1 MGLAGNGRCC
11 CRSEE
16 QELSYGIS
24 AGEIRTRDLRP
35 GRPGRRSTEVT
46 DIFTTA
52 GPMLSHWPL
61 MGTLGNGRYRLSVT
75 TTQGRPCGGTC
86 AGPRAYLFRG
96 RIPVRVSKAGGIT
109 RFALRRSIRH
119 LHHQRRLSRDHSRQ
133 TELQKIYRGAVDA
146 PPFANPLGSLCHRC
160 PAHRLVPSGRPRAL
174 GHAPS
179 QREPRDPG
187 LPFRPMPGCSVG
199 PRGGQQK
206 TLRSGRLGRV
216 REKRTVDLAVRQ
228 DRSHEPGMRHRIA
241 LGYSACGQFFRSGA
255 TSLGSWCL
263 SQTEVFAR
271 ARDIRPRLVN
281 VKRSCSSKLR

>member
-11 CRSEE
+11 CCPVGQTELRHFSRRETNPRPPFWQASTALYRSNSHLHHR
-16 QELSYGIS
+16 QTDAFASAIDGC
-24 AGEIRTRDLRP
+24 AGERAMSAFSDDNAGAVLAD
-35 GRPGRRSTEVT
+35 RS
-46 DIFTTA
+46 
-52 GPMLSHWPL
+52 
-61 MGTLGNGRYRLSVT
+61 
-75 TTQGRPCGGTC
+75 C

-109 RFALRRSIRH
+109 RFALRRSIRD
-119 LHHQRRLSRDHSRQ
+119 LHHRRRLGRDHCGQPISR
-133 TELQKIYRGAVDA
+133 KFYRGAIGA
-146 PPFANPLGSLCHRC
+146 PHFANPLGSLCHRC

-187 LPFRPMPGCSVG
+187 LPFRPMPGCSVE

-241 LGYSACGQFFRSGA
+241 WGYSACGQFFRSGS
-255 TSLGSWCL
+255 TSLGSW
-263 SQTEVFAR
+263 SVANGS
-271 ARDIRPRLVN
+271 IREAAGDTPATCGCQA
-281 VKRSCSSKLR
+281 KRV